1 MRALKIFVLA
11 TATIGLSACATNPRG
26 AITADNN
33 PSLYSVH
40 QPVVE
45 RSNFVLDLDAGADSL
60 SPAEQA
66 RLLGWFRTI
75 ELRYGDQLFVE
86 QHRDHP
92 AAGARAG
99 VEAMIS
105 EWGLLLR
112 DGAPIVPGTIAP
124 GTIRVIVSRWTA
136 SVPSCPDWTVRDVAP
151 HVNTS
156 SNYGCAVNSNLAAM
170 VANPSDL
177 VLGQSGN
184 AGSSASI
191 ANRAV
196 RVYRERQPSGA
207 QPTLQSPSTRSGGN

>member
-1 MRALKIFVLA
+1 MRAASTFALA
-11 TATIGLSACATNPRG
+11 IATIGLSACATNPRG
-26 AITADNN
+26 PITADNN

-45 RSNFVLDLDAGADSL
+45 RSDFVLELDASNDNL
-60 SPAEQA
+60 SPSEQA

-75 ELRYGDQLFVE
+75 ELRYGDQLYVE
-86 QHRDHP
+86 EHRDHP

-99 VEAMIS
+99 VAGMIG
-105 EWGLLLR
+105 EWGLFLR
-112 DGAPIVPGTIAP
+112 PGAPVVQGTIAP
-124 GTIRVIVSRWTA
+124 DTIRVIVSRFTA
-136 SVPSCPDWTVRDVAP
+136 SVPTCPDWSVRDVSP

-156 SNYGCAVNSNLAAM
+156 SNYGCAVNSNFAAM
-170 VANPSDL
+170 VANPNDL
-177 VLGQSGN
+177 VLGQQGDT
-184 AGSSASI
+184 GSSASI